1 MTTTQADH
9 EHPQYAQK
17 ADLEAL
23 EGRIINRLAELET
36 RLVRDIN
43 TSFWRQL
50 LGVGGILLTVLAIL
64 GTALFFTIT
73 NLWAQIG
80 ALQAAVQRLTPPG

>member
-1 MTTTQADH
+1 MSTADF
-9 EHPQYAQK
+9 
-17 ADLEAL
+17 EAL
-23 EGRIINRLAELET
+23 EGRLINRMAEMET

-43 TSFWRQL
+43 TAFWRQL

-64 GTALFFTIT
+64 GTAVFFTLA

-80 ALQAAVQRLTPPG
+80 ALQAAVQKLTPSG